1 MGRNDE
7 VNIYRRI
14 NSSGIWSCVFVSVGP
29 DVSGGFNS
37 LLSKLSGTEICTV
50 FFFFYIFCQSYVRKL
65 ESTTFESVTRFNN

>member
-50 FFFFYIFCQSYVRKL
+50 FFFFLHFLSKL
-65 ESTTFESVTRFNN
+65 CKKIREYNFRICYEIQ